1 MAVIWQFTWKNLG
14 QMIAQG
20 VKIQINWD
28 KKYQKDLRL
37 LRYIVHVYGDKDG
50 CDVPK
55 NGG

>member
-20 VKIQINWD
+20 VKKQINWD
-28 KKYQKDLRL
+28 KKISKRFKTIK
-37 LRYIVHVYGDKDG
+37 IVHVYGDKDG